1 MSDLTTQ
8 QLKLGLSSH
17 NNNYLFS
24 NHYLDNILK
33 ERDAWR
39 NQWHAAVK
47 HGRDLLLFL
56 QPLYEQERNQLPDY
70 SESQLEEHWF
80 KPIFTYLGHTYEG
93 QAKIPALQERGVKF
107 PDYVF
112 FPDDATRQT
121 AVSTQKTDAYVND
134 ALAVGEVKKWGI
146 SLDRKLK
153 SGQVNFDNNNPMF
166 QIDYYLRATGLT
178 WGILS
183 NGRVWRLLHKDSS
196 YKLDVYFELDLEE
209 AITKQNSAIAAF
221 FVLFFQ
227 QANFR
232 PDAQGR
238 TFLQEALTA
247 STRYAQE
254 LEEDLRD
261 NAYRALE
268 HLIQGFIEPDR
279 NNLTAD
285 DLPAIYDNSLYLL
298 YRIIFL
304 FYGERRGLL
313 PMGNPDYAERSLTQL
328 AQDIADQLDKGRD
341 FPLTSRLLWCR
352 LEELWLFGISWGL
365 V

>member
-1 MSDLTTQ
+1 MSDLTPQ
-8 QLKLGLSSH
+8 QLNLGLSSH
-17 NNNYLFS
+17 NNHYLFS

-33 ERDAWR
+33 TSEALRPTW
-39 NQWHAAVK
+39 QQAVK
-47 HGRDLLLFL
+47 HGRDLLTFL
-56 QPLYEQERNQLPDY
+56 QPLYQQERDQLPHY

-80 KPIFTYLGHTYEG
+80 KPILTHLGHTYEG
-93 QAKIPALQERGVKF
+93 QAKIPALQQRGVKF

-112 FPDDATRQT
+112 FPDEATRQAAVT
-121 AVSTQKTDAYVND
+121 AQKSDTYTND
-134 ALAVGEVKKWGI
+134 ALALGEVKRWDI

-153 SGQVNFDNNNPMF
+153 SGKVSFDDNNPMY

-183 NGRVWRLLHKDSS
+183 NGRVWRLVHKESS
-196 YKLDVYFELDLEE
+196 YKLDVYFELDLEQ
-209 AITKQNSAIAAF
+209 ALLQADTASGQAIAAF

-227 QANFR
+227 QASFL
-232 PDAQGR
+232 PDDKGR
-238 TFLQEALTA
+238 IFLNDALTA

-268 HLIQGFIEPDR
+268 HLIQGFIEPSA
-279 NNLTAD
+279 NNLTAE
-285 DLPAIYDNSLYLL
+285 DLPQIYTSSLYLL

-313 PMGNPDYAERSLTQL
+313 PMSNPAYAERSLTKL
-328 AQDIADQLDKGRD
+328 AQDIADQFDKGRTY
-341 FPLTSRLLWCR
+341 PPTGKWLWPR
-352 LEELWLFGISWGL
+352 
-365 V
+365 